1 MDEEAAQSVMIGL
14 TVIVFILSLMIGI
27 FGP

>member
-1 MDEEAAQSVMIGL
+1 MDQKATQSVMVGL
-14 TVIVFILSLMIGI
+14 TVIVFILSLMISI

>member
-1 MDEEAAQSVMIGL
+1 MDEKATQSVMVGL

-27 FGP
+27 YGP

>member
-1 MDEEAAQSVMIGL
+1 MDEEAAQSVMVGL

>member
-1 MDEEAAQSVMIGL
+1 MDEKATQSVMVGL

>member
-1 MDEEAAQSVMIGL
+1 MDEKAAQGVVIGL
-14 TVIVFILSLMIGI
+14 TIIVFILSLMLGI

>member
-1 MDEEAAQSVMIGL
+1 MDDEAAQSVMVGL
-14 TVIVFILSLMIGI
+14 TVIVFILSLMISI

>member
-1 MDEEAAQSVMIGL
+1 MDEKATQSVMVGL
-14 TVIVFILSLMIGI
+14 TVIVFILSLMISI